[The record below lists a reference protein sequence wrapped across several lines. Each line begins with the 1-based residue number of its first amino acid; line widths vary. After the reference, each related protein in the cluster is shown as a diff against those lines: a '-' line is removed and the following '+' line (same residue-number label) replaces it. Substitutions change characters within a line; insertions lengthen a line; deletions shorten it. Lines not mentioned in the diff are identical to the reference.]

1 MVHCRE
7 FIINFKSFID
17 FMDDAT
23 NKFLLYNYSF
33 PNLTKTNPLRNMLL
47 TLLGKLQLL
56 ESVSFPFTLF
66 DIPTSS

>member
-1 MVHCRE
+1 
-7 FIINFKSFID
+7 
-17 FMDDAT
+17 MDDAT